1 MSTLQAPPFNL
12 AYGTQVLVKVIA
24 FNSIGD
30 GPASS
35 VGGDAVSAVEP
46 KAP

>member
-46 KAP
+46 NAP